1 MSPRHYKG
9 PKNGIIK
16 AQSAVTGDKKLS
28 NLAEQGLLA
37 LEDIISRSKKDDC
50 AQQTVSVGVMNEFKN
65 HEDAACHH
73 TSTTDEQ
80 RPEPKDQTR

>member
-16 AQSAVTGDKKLS
+16 AQSAVRGDKKLS
-28 NLAEQGLLA
+28 NFAEQGLLA
-37 LEDIISRSKKDDC
+37 LEDTISRSKKDDC
-50 AQQTVSVGVMNEFKN
+50 AQQAVSVGVITEFIN
-65 HEDAACHH
+65 HEDATCHH